1 MVKQPKINP
10 YQNKKSYL
18 KICVGWDVG
27 KPGKNFDLDWFHS
40 SSPPACC
47 ITSQSTNS
55 HESKQTNTAAQN
67 NLSIAVLGKI
77 KYFLWEAIKL
87 KKWVFC
93 WFFYP
98 LPPPFLLT
106 FLSVKKLFS
115 DANLKFSLD
124 DYNLKINRVLKVENK
139 G

>member
-27 KPGKNFDLDWFHS
+27 KLGKNFDLDWFYS
-40 SSPPACC
+40 SSPLA
-47 ITSQSTNS
+47 S
-55 HESKQTNTAAQN
+55 HHNQQTARKESKQTSTAAQN

-115 DANLKFSLD
+115 DANLKFSVD
-124 DYNLKINRVLKVENK
+124 EYNLKINRVLKVENK